1 MATVTAATPPTGNP
15 LGDQPTEGM
24 SDHRRL
30 AGEKADRL
38 EIVVGDALHHLVREH
53 TRVLVRLLDRVGVV
67 GPSGCDGDEVVGLE
81 QIPPLLPAAGQQPQS
96 VHKGHRRQPRLVRTV
111 DLGLLPVG
119 NGARCKGSL
128 SCRFSPLSRPAH
140 LSRVQEFGSPNL
152 SRPLRLI
159 DKRVRAGLD
168 VRRSPHVVRAGSG
181 TRPPGHHAVA
191 RRSPQRR
198 LSDTAALHHERPDG
212 SSGVAA
218 GCGLIEM
225 WMTRARRHSR
235 FGRAVAARTLWNP
248 KRTTDEQAGGPRW
261 TTHWEVSHGRG

>member
-1 MATVTAATPPTGNP
+1 
-15 LGDQPTEGM
+15 M

-30 AGEKADRL
+30 AVEKADRL

-181 TRPPGHHAVA
+181 TRPPGHHAAA

-218 GCGLIEM
+218 GCGHRDVDDRSKAAFQIRESSCSPDTLESQ
-225 WMTRARRHSR
+225 AHDRRTS
-235 FGRAVAARTLWNP
+235 GRAAMDNSLGGQSWQRVIPSKTRS
-248 KRTTDEQAGGPRW
+248 TTCAPG
-261 TTHWEVSHGRG
+261 